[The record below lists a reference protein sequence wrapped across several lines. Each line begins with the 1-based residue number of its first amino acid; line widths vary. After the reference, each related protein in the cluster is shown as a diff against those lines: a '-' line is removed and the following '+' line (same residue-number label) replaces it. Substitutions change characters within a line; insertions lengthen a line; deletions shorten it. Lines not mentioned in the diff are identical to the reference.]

1 MLRKEARRRVPE
13 PKESS
18 PQESSAGQSKT
29 RSPRRP
35 REALSKEK
43 PSPERLSERLVAD
56 RKVRAVA
63 QAGSYGSELAWSG
76 SIPTFITFERG
87 LLSAQSETRS
97 GVTVHRYPYE
107 QLESWR
113 DWEVAR
119 PEAPVALLATARV
132 AYDPTGFF
140 GRIQRTLWN
149 LSEAQLAEY
158 RSELLFGAAERHRV
172 ALETYTGAGHG
183 PREQLLALAEARDI
197 VVKLLYPALLTHIE
211 RWPEYEIRLPHAWR
225 ASAGLRFPKAIY
237 HLDQLYGFG
246 GEAEAKRMLVATRGL
261 GLVEQEKRAR
271 AAVQAGYY
279 DGAVRFLRDE
289 TARVARTDLERWAH
303 LSSARRDKLG
313 ILLGVTRS
321 PLGPGALDLV
331 RELLDEVREGR

>member
-1 MLRKEARRRVPE
+1 MPDTETTPQGNARTRNKEA
-13 PKESS
+13 KE
-18 PQESSAGQSKT
+18 
-29 RSPRRP
+29 RP
-35 REALSKEK
+35 T
-43 PSPERLSERLVAD
+43 PERLSERLVAD

-63 QAGSYGSELAWSG
+63 WSGSYGSELAWSG
-76 SIPTFITFERG
+76 SIPTLLTFERG
-87 LLSAQSETRS
+87 LVSPQVEARS
-97 GVTVHRYPYE
+97 GATVHRYPYE
-107 QLESWR
+107 QLEAWR
-113 DWEVAR
+113 DREEAR
-119 PEAPVALLATARV
+119 PNAPLPLLATARV
-132 AYDPTGFF
+132 LYDPTGFF

-158 RSELLFGAAERHRV
+158 RSELLFEAAERHRA
-172 ALETYTGAGHG
+172 ALESYTGAGHG

-197 VVKLLYPALLTHIE
+197 AVQQLYPALLTHIE

-279 DGAVRFLRDE
+279 DGAVRYLRDE
-289 TARVARTDLERWAH
+289 TAQVARADLERWAY
-303 LSSARRDKLG
+303 LSSVRRDKLG
-313 ILLGVTRS
+313 VLLGVTRS
-321 PLGPGALDLV
+321 PLGPGALELV
-331 RELLDEVREGR
+331 RELLEDVREGR